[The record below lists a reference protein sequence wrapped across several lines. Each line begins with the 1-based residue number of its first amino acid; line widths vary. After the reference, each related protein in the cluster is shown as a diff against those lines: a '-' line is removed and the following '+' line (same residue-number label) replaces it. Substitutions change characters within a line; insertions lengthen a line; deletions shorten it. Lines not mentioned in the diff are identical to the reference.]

1 MRLFDRKFRSQAHHY
16 VFQSLLAT
24 LALVVI
30 MLVQDV
36 VLRAAIIVAVASTAF
51 IIFAI
56 PHTPAAGLRKV
67 IGGHVVAVVLGS
79 AATGVLRAL
88 GVDTFDTDRHA
99 FYVAA
104 AVAVGLS
111 IFVMVVTDTE
121 HAPAAGTAL
130 GLVIPD
136 WTWSAVVFIIVAVL
150 ALSALKVILGPRL
163 VNLL

>member
-1 MRLFDRKFRSQAHHY
+1 MRLFDQKFRSQAHHY
-16 VFQSLLAT
+16 VFQCLLAT

-30 MLVQDV
+30 LLVQDA
-36 VLRAAIIVAVASTAF
+36 VLRAAIVVAVASTAF
-51 IIFAI
+51 IVFAI

-67 IGGHVVAVVLGS
+67 MGGHLVAVVLGS
-79 AATGVLRAL
+79 MATGALRAV
-88 GVDTFDTDRHA
+88 GIDTFDADRHA

-130 GLVIPD
+130 GLVIPG
-136 WTWSAVVFIIVAVL
+136 WSWSAVVFIIVAVTVL
-150 ALSALKVILGPRL
+150 CALRVLLGPRL